1 MNPRAAK
8 VIAAGLAATAAAFAC
23 AQQPAPPPPS
33 FAAPNLTERGAR
45 ALAMNCAMCHG
56 TEGRTVDGSNVPALA
71 GRSAADLVSQ
81 MKAFKEGARQATI
94 MHQIAKGYNDAEIGA
109 MADYFA
115 RQPLLAPRRN
125 P

>member
-8 VIAAGLAATAAAFAC
+8 VIAAALAAAAASFAS

-33 FAAPNLTERGAR
+33 FAAPNLTEKGAR

-56 TEGRTVDGSNVPALA
+56 TEGRTVDGSSVPALA
-71 GRSAADLVSQ
+71 GRPAADIVSL
-81 MKAFKEGARQATI
+81 MKAFKEGTRQATI
-94 MHQIAKGYNDAEIGA
+94 MHQIAKGYNDAEIAA

-115 RQPLLAPRRN
+115 RQTLLAPGRN